1 MDGIEPLQ
9 INNIHPAYVQPD
21 NIRPHIPSL
30 YLHICSSHSY
40 TLPVPA
46 NSISKRSVFYNAPVQ
61 RHSHPKAFRRKSGYK
76 ELPPPEAHDGN

>member
-30 YLHICSSHSY
+30 HPHTYSSHSY

-46 NSISKRSVFYNAPVQ
+46 NSTGAKNASSTVPAQ
-61 RHSHPKAFRRKSGYK
+61 KYSHPKAFHRKGDYR
-76 ELPPPEAHDGN
+76 A